1 MRGWNKNI
9 RVNVILDVFCML
21 TADELRA
28 SADTKEPRRL
38 ICQAA
43 CMKYSCYPA
52 ASGKWASFF
61 DRVTLGKHFRLS
73 STTAGGLFRCEGG
86 AISQICW
93 TLSASLIGFQ
103 QPAVSKQMTSCC
115 TYRIPCRDDPPTG
128 EGGGGSARRC
138 SCENGSS
145 TEQTWRRRADWSLL
159 CPSSCPLH
167 SISMSQAW
175 SRHAHPIGVSSDH
188 FTLKDWNRLFRVSC
202 VCNLYGGR
210 VPASR
215 ASSFGLSSDIWPL
228 VWGWWPSLVPIYTH
242 FDLGGVVG

>member
-128 EGGGGSARRC
+128 EGGGGQPGGARVKMAALQ
-138 SCENGSS
+138 SKHEDA
-145 TEQTWRRRADWSLL
+145 EQTDP
-159 CPSSCPLH
+159 CC
-167 SISMSQAW
+167 
-175 SRHAHPIGVSSDH
+175 
-188 FTLKDWNRLFRVSC
+188 
-202 VCNLYGGR
+202 
-210 VPASR
+210 VPAPVLFI
-215 ASSFGLSSDIWPL
+215 ASACPKRGQDTPTLLAWVLITLLWKTGTASFGFHVCVTFTEAEFPL
-228 VWGWWPSLVPIYTH
+228 PEPAALDSALT
-242 FDLGGVVG
+242 FDLLFEVDGPV